1 MYEAGEWVTPISIL
15 GTTKINET
23 DNALEAIMNTD
34 ANSIRNFINAEF
46 VDIETFLSTLAS
58 ADITYD
64 NGTSGLTATNVQ
76 SAIDEVEA
84 RVDINDG
91 KVTNYNQ
98 TGAEIKTAYEAEA
111 NAYTDTKN
119 TKLAGIAEN
128 ANDYDHPTG
137 DGNKHVPANSTTN
150 EGKVLTAGAVA
161 GTYTWE
167 DSVGGITEEAEA
179 QTKIGDLTIGETIS
193 VASWSYSGTTITVH
207 TSTIHNV
214 IVGQY
219 FSVSGLIADTNA
231 PNGRWA
237 VATVIDTDSITFTAV
252 DTPTGTPTVSSAELS
267 HGLLKANDALQ
278 IKDAVLAPT
287 GTAPM
292 YACRAWVN
300 FNGTGT
306 VAIRASGNIS
316 SLTDIGA
323 GLYGVNLL
331 VAMDDSNYSVIPS
344 SGAFT
349 TNPPSLNPNRF
360 AKIGNLQTS
369 SFTIGIMGTTGGSS
383 DEDYVSAGIVD

>member
-58 ADITYD
+58 VDITYD
-64 NGTSGLTATNVQ
+64 NGISGLTATNVQ

-193 VASWSYSGTTITVH
+193 VASWSYSGTTITVN

-267 HGLLKANDALQ
+267 HGDITLK
-278 IKDAVLAPT
+278 
-287 GTAPM
+287 
-292 YACRAWVN
+292 
-300 FNGTGT
+300 
-306 VAIRASGNIS
+306 
-316 SLTDIGA
+316 
-323 GLYGVNLL
+323 
-331 VAMDDSNYSVIPS
+331 
-344 SGAFT
+344 GAFKEFDLGQT
-349 TNPPSLNPNRF
+349 WQDVTASRVSGTIYTNNTGKPIYILVFLQDAANIDIDINGELLPYCSTSLNTRF
-360 AKIGNLQTS
+360 ALPLIIPNGNTYKLTNVTKTWLNW
-369 SFTIGIMGTTGGSS
+369 F
-383 DEDYVSAGIVD
+383 ELR